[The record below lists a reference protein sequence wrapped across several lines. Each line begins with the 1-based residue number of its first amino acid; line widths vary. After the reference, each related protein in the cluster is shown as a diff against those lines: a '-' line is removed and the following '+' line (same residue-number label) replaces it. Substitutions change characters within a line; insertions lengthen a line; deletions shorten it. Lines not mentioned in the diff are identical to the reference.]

1 MACIF
6 HFAIFRKLNYRFIF
20 MRRDTIFYRLFQQSP
35 TLLLELL
42 PLPPTNPGEY
52 IFASVEV
59 KETSFRLDGVF
70 MPPNPTGI
78 VYFCE
83 VQFQKDELLYERML
97 SEISIYTYRHR
108 NLLSDWRAVAIYP
121 SRSVEQSQLSIVQ
134 EMLESGRIVRIYLD
148 ELAQGEELPTGL
160 SLMVL
165 TTLEGDVAIRSA
177 REMISQSLSIQGGN
191 AIIDL
196 VSTIMVYKFNNLTR
210 DEVNAMLG
218 IEFQQTRVYQE
229 AKAEGRTEGERALAV
244 RLLTRKLGNLS
255 PEITARVN
263 SLSIERLESLGE
275 VLLDFTS
282 MADLEN
288 FLASS
293 NS

>member
-1 MACIF
+1 
-6 HFAIFRKLNYRFIF
+6 